1 MAGAANG
8 GKAGKLAMAEASM
21 DSVQEAAQG
30 RRRKVGLAL
39 GSGSARG
46 WAHIGV
52 LQELRSMGIQPDV
65 VVGTSIGALV
75 GAVYVSG
82 QLDEFAQW
90 VAGLGFRDVLGFLDI
105 GFTGG
110 MVKGEKLF
118 SFFSEHQNNPH
129 IEDLEVAF
137 ATVATDMVLGREV
150 WIREGEVLTAARAS
164 SALPGLFPP
173 VHHDGRW
180 LLDGGL
186 VNPVPVSACRAL
198 GADVVIAVN
207 LNGQLVG
214 RHFNP
219 ADTEGIPTHT
229 EEGESVWAK
238 MKEYFGID
246 AEGQHEARP
255 GLFDVMGA
263 SINIMQDR
271 ITRSRMA
278 GDPADINLIPMLSD
292 YAIMDF
298 HRAEEAIAEGRR
310 LVRNAE
316 ESIRWFIDCS

>member
-129 IEDLEVAF
+129 IK
-137 ATVATDMVLGREV
+137 
-150 WIREGEVLTAARAS
+150 IS
-164 SALPGLFPP
+164 
-173 VHHDGRW
+173 RW
-180 LLDGGL
+180 LLPPWQLIWCLAVKYGFVKAKCLLQQGPL
-186 VNPVPVSACRAL
+186 VHCPACFLRC
-198 GADVVIAVN
+198 
-207 LNGQLVG
+207 
-214 RHFNP
+214 
-219 ADTEGIPTHT
+219 
-229 EEGESVWAK
+229 
-238 MKEYFGID
+238 
-246 AEGQHEARP
+246 
-255 GLFDVMGA
+255 
-263 SINIMQDR
+263 
-271 ITRSRMA
+271 ITMA
-278 GDPADINLIPMLSD
+278 AG
-292 YAIMDF
+292 
-298 HRAEEAIAEGRR
+298 
-310 LVRNAE
+310 
-316 ESIRWFIDCS
+316 C